1 MAEVTNERNSGSID
15 ETETETTIGL
25 DGHSGFSVLRMIAF
39 NMGNFTAYLAA
50 YFIGG
55 ISTLYVSTYR
65 AEGSYIISG
74 QVFLKLFGGL
84 LGVLMGMIQDSP
96 TTATCLNKIG
106 CTNKRCG
113 RRAPHS
119 IWAIVV
125 IMIACLITHLPPNM
139 MNMMTAH
146 ISRNPSHELANFQM

>member
-1 MAEVTNERNSGSID
+1 M
-15 ETETETTIGL
+15 
-25 DGHSGFSVLRMIAF
+25 
-39 NMGNFTAYLAA
+39 
-50 YFIGG
+50 
-55 ISTLYVSTYR
+55 
-65 AEGSYIISG
+65 
-74 QVFLKLFGGL
+74 
-84 LGVLMGMIQDSP
+84 LMGVIQDSP

-139 MNMMTAH
+139 MNMMTAVDSDRLLADVSFRSYRVSTSIDDGKPTWGEWQTYPAGGLMSSTNGYPCDKMMEFNSTSGKIH
-146 ISRNPSHELANFQM
+146 SFVRVDKMTYQFQSLVVIFAPVWFLWRELLSWS